1 MFCKAGEQGVTPLH
15 LAAFNGHR
23 DALVILVSRFSNID
37 LCDGLGRSPLYL
49 ASYSGKSDCVVL
61 LLEQGALVTSNNTIS
76 GLTPVHA
83 AARQGHLE
91 TLRTLLDNTEE
102 ASVVNTPDTCLAAT
116 PLMLAAYHGHK
127 RCVELLLEYG
137 SNEEVVDL
145 EGRSALIWAVLAGQD
160 ECVKVLGAGRGAG
173 QRDRRGR
180 SAHHVAA
187 VRRI

>member
-1 MFCKAGEQGVTPLH
+1 M
-15 LAAFNGHR
+15 
-23 DALVILVSRFSNID
+23 
-37 LCDGLGRSPLYL
+37 
-49 ASYSGKSDCVVL
+49 
-61 LLEQGALVTSNNTIS
+61 TSNNTS
-76 GLTPVHA
+76 CGLTPVHCA
-83 AARQGHLE
+83 SRQGHYD
-91 TLRTLLDNTEE
+91 TLKTLLDNTEE

-116 PLMLAAYHGHK
+116 PLMLAAYFGHK
-127 RCVELLLEYG
+127 KCVELLLEYG